1 MLSLLSVMQAQT
13 SFPEPDF
20 QNIEYAAAMS
30 KAARPPL
37 AVRLAALRK
46 DAGLSQVDLAKRIDT
61 HASNIAF
68 WELSGTAPRGEV
80 LPALARELGV
90 SVDELLGV
98 TPQKPAIAK
107 GRLQEAFHA
116 AAKLPRRQQQKIV
129 EVVEALLKAS

>member
-1 MLSLLSVMQAQT
+1 MQAQT
-13 SFPEPDF
+13 FLPSPDF
-20 QNIEYAAAMS
+20 QNIGYDAVMS
-30 KAARPPL
+30 KAPRPPL
-37 AVRLAALRK
+37 ALRLATLRK
-46 DAGLSQVDLAKRIDT
+46 DAGLSQAQLAAKIGV

-68 WELSGTAPRGEV
+68 WELSGTPPRGEV

-129 EVVEALLKAS
+129 EVVEALLKAG

>member
-1 MLSLLSVMQAQT
+1 MQAQT
-13 SFPEPDF
+13 LFPGPDF
-20 QNIEYAAAMS
+20 EADPYNAAMS
-30 KAARPPL
+30 KADRPPL
-37 AVRLAALRK
+37 AKRLAALRK
-46 DAGLSQVDLAKRIDT
+46 DAGLSQAQLAAKIEV
-61 HASNIAF
+61 HASNIAY
-68 WELSGTAPRGEV
+68 WELSGTPPRGEV

-116 AAKLPRRQQQKIV
+116 AAKLPRRKQQKIV

>member
-1 MLSLLSVMQAQT
+1 MQAQI
-13 SFPEPDF
+13 FLPGPDF
-20 QNIEYAAAMS
+20 QNIEYDEAMP
-30 KAARPPL
+30 KATRPPL
-37 AVRLAALRK
+37 ALRIATLRK
-46 DAGLSQVDLAKRIDT
+46 DAGLSQVELAKRIGT
-61 HASNIAF
+61 SASNVAF
-68 WELSGTAPRGEV
+68 WELSGTPPRGEV

-129 EVVEALLKAS
+129 EVVEALLKAG

>member
-1 MLSLLSVMQAQT
+1 MQAQT
-13 SFPEPDF
+13 FLPGPDF
-20 QNIEYAAAMS
+20 QNIEYDAAMS

-37 AVRLAALRK
+37 AVRLATLRK
-46 DAGLSQVDLAKRIDT
+46 DAGLSQAQLAAKISV

-68 WELSGTAPRGEV
+68 WELSGTPPRGEV

>member
-1 MLSLLSVMQAQT
+1 MQAD
-13 SFPEPDF
+13 SFPAGLDF
-20 QNIEYAAAMS
+20 QNIGYDAVMP

-37 AVRLAALRK
+37 AVRLATLRK
-46 DAGLSQVDLAKRIDT
+46 DAGLSQVQLAGRVGV

-90 SVDELLGV
+90 SIDELLGV